1 VISRVVSAVA
11 LVALLPVIAYG
22 VWRGNELSDGRWLV
36 LLAVGWAL
44 GVVAVWP
51 RLPRPHAAATRTIV
65 NTSFVLMSIFV
76 LLTAQLVR
84 AQAIHGDATAHRVAR
99 DPKSGEVIANP
110 RLVNADL
117 AINRGAIYDRNG
129 QVIAQSADGNAAERS
144 YPDPATAYVAG
155 YFSPLL
161 YGKSGLESTY
171 DEELSGAAGGNP
183 LKSVLNKLLG
193 RTTEGNDLQ
202 LTLDAN
208 LQDTA
213 HTLLDGRPGAIV
225 VIDVKTGAVL
235 TIASNPHYDPNQ
247 LDVLNQSDRDA
258 ATAYWANLQ
267 DDPSR
272 PLVLRAT
279 NGLFTP
285 GSTYKVIT
293 AAAALDSGKANP
305 NTIYTDTG
313 ILDIDGHILHGDN
326 RPDDTVDKWTLTQ
339 GLAYS
344 LNIVFAQVGLE
355 LGKKL
360 LTEYAHRFGLDH
372 PLPFDLPVAT
382 SRLSND
388 DNFLDTDPAVADT
401 AFGQGQLQVTP
412 LEMALVAASIANGG
426 KMMAPYLVDRVTS
439 PGGDTLDRHKADVL
453 RQPVSNKTADQVK
466 AMMINAVENG
476 YVNGAHIDG
485 FTVGGKTGTAE
496 TGNEEPHAWFIGFIG
511 DPNPRYAV
519 AVVLE
524 HGGSGLTEPVRIGR
538 EMLLAAMQ
546 AGD

>member
-1 VISRVVSAVA
+1 MVSAVA

-22 VWRGNELSDGRWLV
+22 IWRGNELSDGRWLM
-36 LLAVGWAL
+36 LLALGWVLA
-44 GVVAVWP
+44 VIAVWP
-51 RLPRPHAAATRTIV
+51 RLPRPRVAATRTIV
-65 NTSFVLMSIFV
+65 NTAFVLMSIFV

-99 DPKSGEVIANP
+99 DPTSGEVIANP

-117 AINRGAIYDRNG
+117 AIDRGAIYDRNG
-129 QVIAQSADGNAAERS
+129 QVIAESADDDAAARS

-161 YGKSGLESTY
+161 YGKAGLEATY
-171 DEELSGAAGGNP
+171 DDELSGAAGGNP
-183 LKSVLNKLLG
+183 ISTELNHLLG

-202 LTLDAN
+202 LTLDAD
-208 LQDTA
+208 LQNTA
-213 HTLLDGRPGAIV
+213 HELLDGRPGAIV
-225 VIDVKTGAVL
+225 VVDVQTGAVL
-235 TIASNPHYDPNQ
+235 TLASNPHYDPNQ

-258 ATAYWANLQ
+258 ATAYWASLEN
-267 DDPSR
+267 DPSR
-272 PLVLRAT
+272 PPVLRAT

-285 GSTYKVIT
+285 GSTFKVIT
-293 AAAALDSGKANP
+293 AAAVLDSGKANP
-305 NTIYTDTG
+305 NTIYSDTG
-313 ILDIDGHILHGDN
+313 TLDIAGHILHGDN
-326 RPDDTVDKWTLTQ
+326 RPDDTVNKWTLTQ

-360 LTEYAHRFGLDH
+360 LTEYARRFGLDH
-372 PLPFDLPVAT
+372 PLPFDLPVTT
-382 SRLSND
+382 SQLSTD
-388 DNFLDTDPAVADT
+388 DYFLDTDPAIADT

-412 LEMALVAASIANGG
+412 LQMALVAAAIANGG

-439 PGGDTLDRHKADVL
+439 PDGDTLDHHQPDVL
-453 RQPVSNKTADQVK
+453 RQPVSSKTADQVK

-485 FTVGGKTGTAE
+485 YTVGGKTGTAE
-496 TGNEEPHAWFIGFIG
+496 TGGTEPHAWFIGFVG
-511 DPNPRYAV
+511 DPDPRYAV

-538 EMLLAAMQ
+538 EMLLASMQ